1 MTTWMHVIHLRGG
14 DKAAWARLNKDQDVR
29 ALNAHPESEE
39 LDDEL
44 LDL

>member
-1 MTTWMHVIHLRGG
+1 MHVIHLRGG
-14 DKAAWARLNKDQDVR
+14 DKAAWARLNKDQDIR
-29 ALNAHPESEE
+29 GLNGHPESDE

>member
-1 MTTWMHVIHLRGG
+1 MTAWMHVIHLRGG
-14 DKAAWARLNKDQDVR
+14 DKAAWARLNRDQDVR
-29 ALNAHPESEE
+29 SLNQHPESEE